1 MEKQINNLETLEEAS
16 ERFIEEMKSTNPK
29 GEIISFFYMA
39 VSFGAAW
46 QAKRSYSKEQLIEQL
61 NLLYSMKNSTVDT
74 FTDENDYITDK
85 WFNQDGR

>member
-16 ERFIEEMKSTNPK
+16 ERFIEGMKSTNPK
-29 GEIISFFYMA
+29 GGIISFLYMA

>member
-1 MEKQINNLETLEEAS
+1 
-16 ERFIEEMKSTNPK
+16 
-29 GEIISFFYMA
+29 MA